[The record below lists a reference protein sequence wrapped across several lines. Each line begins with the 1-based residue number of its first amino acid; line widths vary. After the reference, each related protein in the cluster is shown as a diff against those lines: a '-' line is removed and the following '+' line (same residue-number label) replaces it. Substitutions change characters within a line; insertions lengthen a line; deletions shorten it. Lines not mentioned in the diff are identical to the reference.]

1 MKSTVPTY
9 TRKQIGINAPTFQGA
24 NFSPGFGHLTGVR
37 PQVGH
42 FVQGSFEDSTYGA
55 TSDPIAKDL
64 RVFHKNSKL
73 GEIRFGGNTV

>member
-24 NFSPGFGHLTGVR
+24 NFSPGF
-37 PQVGH
+37 
-42 FVQGSFEDSTYGA
+42 EDSTYGA

-64 RVFHKNSKL
+64 RIFHKNSKL